1 MKIWQKK
8 HCLKL
13 VEPFFGHYLTK
24 KSHNCPKLW
33 DKSDTAPSSFS
44 FLFLSFPL
52 FFPSVFSFAGQYFK
66 AAFWW
71 EKFHDSR
78 LDWILK
84 TWSSK
89 LNSLLRIAIEDTYMW
104 TWYSSDI
111 NLTSFVD
118 SSPVK
123 VFGWHSNVQP
133 LSSAILI

>member
-1 MKIWQKK
+1 MVTIW
-8 HCLKL
+8 LKRAI
-13 VEPFFGHYLTK
+13 TAQ
-24 KSHNCPKLW
+24 NCETVFRF
-33 DKSDTAPSSFS
+33 KSDTAPSTFS
-44 FLFLSFPL
+44 FLFLSF
-52 FFPSVFSFAGQYFK
+52 SVFSHLFSLLLSNYK
-66 AAFWW
+66 VSFWW
-71 EKFHDSR
+71 EKFQDSR